1 MKAER
6 KNVILEIGIGE
17 DPFPIRGYRRIP
29 RNTVYLGVE
38 FDKQTA
44 RIAGRNIAEAS
55 NMLEGNVLVVCADA
69 KNLPL
74 ARDTVSQ
81 VVFSNTLGATE
92 LTTQVPQFL
101 TEAARVLTEKGTV
114 SIVETS
120 TPAHFQSVRREVAKA
135 GFRLVKRKN
144 DAFSLNVYDREAT
157 HGYVAE
163 FERGRESLVYTLFNA
178 VVESL
183 YKSKKK
189 R

>member
-6 KNVILEIGIGE
+6 ENVILEIGIGE

-44 RIAGRNIAEAS
+44 GIAGRNIAEAKS
-55 NMLEGNVLVVCADA
+55 MLEGNVHVVCADA

-74 ARDTVSQ
+74 ARNTVSQ
-81 VVFSNTLGATE
+81 VVFSNTFGATE
-92 LTTQVPQFL
+92 LATQVPQFL
-101 TEAARVLTEKGTV
+101 TEAARVLTEKGPV

-120 TPAHFQSVRREVAKA
+120 TPAHFQSVRREMAKA

-144 DAFSLNVYDREAT
+144 DAFSLSVFDRET
-157 HGYVAE
+157 TSGYIAE
-163 FERGRESLVYTLFNA
+163 FERGSESLVYTLFNA
-178 VVESL
+178 VVERL
-183 YKSKKK
+183 YKKK